1 MSQRGKMR
9 LEVDACT
16 HTGRVREENQDF
28 YGFGI
33 NEDLFVVAD
42 GMGGHPLGK
51 EAAIVATTAAII
63 AKGSLEDKC
72 ISANEAVKNI
82 SNSVTIH
89 FGSKSPGTTLLLAR
103 KVENKLELASVGDS
117 YIMKLSDRVEI
128 LNERHEDRLG
138 FLTGYIG
145 MFETLPIWAS
155 SLELKVGDK
164 YLLIT
169 DGVDALTDKRVLLD
183 CTNSDQIVEE
193 VLKTRAYD
201 NITCIYITVK
211 KDEENLV

>member
-1 MSQRGKMR
+1 
-9 LEVDACT
+9 
-16 HTGRVREENQDF
+16 
-28 YGFGI
+28 
-33 NEDLFVVAD
+33 
-42 GMGGHPLGK
+42 
-51 EAAIVATTAAII
+51 
-63 AKGSLEDKC
+63 
-72 ISANEAVKNI
+72 
-82 SNSVTIH
+82 
-89 FGSKSPGTTLLLAR
+89 
-103 KVENKLELASVGDS
+103 
-117 YIMKLSDRVEI
+117 LSVEI